1 MNDNTDSLVASSGSV
16 DLGNTPNTIVI
27 FPYSGDYRVDVLLAG
42 GTNKWFPD
50 LVAGQSRTV
59 TYSFALSAGYL
70 NEETYSEEKKGF
82 TPFTAAEKSAARAI
96 FEYIGSILQMSFVE
110 VTETSSA
117 SSPTGD
123 IRLAN
128 NDQDSAGYAFYPDN
142 MDSQLRGDVF
152 LSNGVTGRDYA
163 AGTYEYDTVIHEIA
177 HALGLKH
184 PGNYNAGSAP
194 SSESGNYLATSEDS
208 KIISVVSYAEHEQG
222 LQRVDFGPYD
232 LLALKYLYGLKSQNT
247 GNNTYEWADSIG
259 MQLQTL
265 VDDGGTDIIDLRK
278 ITTPTTVDLREG
290 QSSSAG
296 LIRHVGNG
304 SGVDA
309 LRNIQIAFGTII
321 ESVVCS
327 AQTDQIIGNAA
338 NNAFQGRGGDDV
350 LNGGDGRD
358 TAIWSGSSDQYKIST
373 TSQGFAVQSLK
384 SAEGTD
390 QLQNIE
396 RLQFSDGAIA
406 LDLNGNAGMTAK
418 ILGAVFGKLAVTNK
432 QFVGI
437 GLNYLDDQG
446 YSYISLM
453 GLAISV
459 VLGANPT
466 SAQVVDL
473 LYTNV
478 VGVAPDAATRKSFT
492 DLLDNGTFT
501 VASLGVLAADTD
513 LNKANINLVGLAQTG
528 LEYLPFNNFSVV

>member
-1 MNDNTDSLVASSGSV
+1 MSNATDFSTVSSGSA
-16 DLGNTPNTIVI
+16 DLGNTPSTTIA

-42 GTNKWFPD
+42 GTTRWWPD
-50 LVAGQSRTV
+50 SVAGQSRTV

-70 NEETYSEEKKGF
+70 TGEGYSEEVKGF
-82 TPFTAAEKSAARAI
+82 TPFTDAQQSATRAV
-96 FEYIGSILQMSFVE
+96 FKYIGSIVPITFVE
-110 VTETSSA
+110 VLETSSA

-142 MDSQLRGDVF
+142 LDVKLRGDVF
-152 LSNGVTGRDYA
+152 LSNGAISRDYA
-163 AGTYEYDTVIHEIA
+163 AGTYEYDTVIHEIG

-194 SSESGNYLATSEDS
+194 STEPGNYLATSEDS
-208 KIISVVSYAEHEQG
+208 KTLSVVSYAEHEQG

-232 LLALKYLYGLKSQNT
+232 LLALKYLYGLKLQNT

-265 VDDGGTDIIDLRK
+265 VDDGGTDTIDLRK
-278 ITTPTTVDLREG
+278 ITTPTSVDLREG
-290 QSSSAG
+290 QSSSVG
-296 LIRHVGNG
+296 LIRHVENG

-309 LRNIQIAFGTII
+309 LKNVQIAFGTVI
-321 ESVVCS
+321 ESVVGS
-327 AQTDQIIGNAA
+327 AQADQITGNAA

-350 LNGGDGRD
+350 LYGGDGRD
-358 TAIWSGSSDQYKIST
+358 TAIWSGSSDQYRIGST
-373 TSQGFAVQSLK
+373 AQGFAVQSLK
-384 SAEGTD
+384 STEGTD
-390 QLQNIE
+390 QLQSIE

-406 LDLNGNAGMTAK
+406 LDLNGNAGITAK
-418 ILGAVFGKLAVTNK
+418 ILGAVFGKTAVTNK

-437 GLNYLDDQG
+437 GLNYLDDLDYT
-446 YSYISLM
+446 YSSLM
-453 GLAISV
+453 DLAIIAR
-459 VLGANPT
+459 LGANPT

-478 VGVAPDAATRKSFT
+478 VGTAPDAPTRKSFT
-492 DLLDNGTFT
+492 DQLDSGHLT
-501 VASLGVLAADTD
+501 VASLGRMAADNE
-513 LNKANINLVGLAQTG
+513 LNKANILLTGLEQTG
-528 LEYLPFNNFSVV
+528 LEYLPFNYFSVV